1 MEQQIQELAETIQLL
16 RQSQTKLAAENERLR
31 EGQASVQA
39 LAQSVGELAQSL
51 KKGTA
56 DRKIFMDTKGLGR
69 LEVFDNKERFRRWTR
84 SINNLVARVF
94 GPDYDKVLE
103 CCLDSEDPIDLQDL
117 ADNQHPDVQ
126 KIEKVGEQLYRVLC
140 HLCTGESEDLVV
152 GAGNGYEACRKLC
165 RRWDPATSGRKR
177 NLLRAILNPE
187 RCKTWAAVRPAIEQ
201 LEDLVRRYEA
211 RRSASGTRE
220 LLSDDTK
227 SASLELLVPSDL

>member
-1 MEQQIQELAETIQLL
+1 MSRRPRLTLLCKAAPQRLGEPQRADAPSAEGWKGVQQPSIGKGNVEQQIQELAETIQLL
-16 RQSQTKLAAENERLR
+16 RQSQIKLAAENERLR

-103 CCLDSEDPIDLQDL
+103 CCLDSEDPIDLQD
-117 ADNQHPDVQ
+117 
-126 KIEKVGEQLYRVLC
+126 
-140 HLCTGESEDLVV
+140 
-152 GAGNGYEACRKLC
+152 
-165 RRWDPATSGRKR
+165 GR
-177 NLLRAILNPE
+177 
-187 RCKTWAAVRPAIEQ
+187 
-201 LEDLVRRYEA
+201 
-211 RRSASGTRE
+211 
-220 LLSDDTK
+220 
-227 SASLELLVPSDL
+227 